1 MHFVLQIGS
10 PMWTPNQVSTP
21 SGDYDFPLK
30 ELQYNYPNGSNFQF
44 EATAVRNY
52 LKSGV
57 YIVCD

>member
-1 MHFVLQIGS
+1 
-10 PMWTPNQVSTP
+10 MWTPNQVTTP

-44 EATAVRNY
+44 EVTAVRNY